1 MEDSKVF
8 TFRLEL
14 DLVARLDRY
23 AEYLEKTTPGVKFS
37 RTNALRHLI
46 AIGLL
51 NAEAKEDFAPLLV
64 PAKKTAKKKEA
75 TR

>member
-14 DLVARLDRY
+14 DLVARIDRY
-23 AEYLEKTTPGVKFS
+23 AEYLEQTTPGVKFS
-37 RTNALRHLI
+37 RTNALRHLV

-64 PAKKTAKKKEA
+64 PKKTKKNK
-75 TR
+75 